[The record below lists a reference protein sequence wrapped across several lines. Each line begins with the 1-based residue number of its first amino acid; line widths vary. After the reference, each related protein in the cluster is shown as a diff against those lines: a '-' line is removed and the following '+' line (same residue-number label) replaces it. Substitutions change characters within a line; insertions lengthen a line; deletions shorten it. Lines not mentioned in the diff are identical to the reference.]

1 MPSIGSDSTA
11 RFSNL
16 DNHRREDDAPSEVT
30 RRGAASPAASAS
42 GAAARGAAA
51 SASSST
57 SSAARAFERIATS
70 TDYAAF
76 VANVGAASA
85 SRDAQVQA
93 KLDALRDRF
102 SGPYTVMGEAVTA
115 RPMFR
120 MNYERPKEMTA
131 AVEKAARRVG
141 VNPNPIIWGQGTP
154 AQLVKVTQALIDM
167 GRLPEGP
174 GDLGAR
180 IRKMQWDH
188 GIGVDCAGY
197 CKEALLATSPKV
209 LPLERPGMESFR
221 DLDGKR
227 AHAFVKVSVEDAR
240 PGDLVTLD
248 PLPPEKYG
256 HNVMV
261 YSRAVA
267 DDARRSAL
275 ATAHGPSM
283 AAFLASP
290 GPHHVIEVD
299 SSWGAGGVGA
309 DHGGYRRDTWI
320 YDASSKT
327 WGWFEPAEPRAFVTA
342 KAGPSNDKHHGVYRP
357 R

>member
-1 MPSIGSDSTA
+1 MPSIGTDSPSRPST
-11 RFSNL
+11 L
-16 DNHRREDDAPSEVT
+16 DPHRREDEEAVT
-30 RRGAASPAASAS
+30 TRPIAAPAATPRAS
-42 GAAARGAAA
+42 TDRAAATNA
-51 SASSST
+51 S
-57 SSAARAFERIATS
+57 RAFERIATS
-70 TDYAAF
+70 TDYSAF
-76 VANVGAASA
+76 VASIGAAGA

-93 KLDALRDRF
+93 KLDGLRDRF
-102 SGPYTVMGEAVTA
+102 SGPYTVMGQEVTA

-120 MNYERPKEMTA
+120 MSQPRSKEIIDTVDRA
-131 AVEKAARRVG
+131 AHRAG
-141 VNPNPIIWGQGTP
+141 VANANPIRWGQGTP

-174 GDLGAR
+174 GDLAAR

-197 CKEALLATSPKV
+197 CKEAILATSPKV
-209 LPLERPGMESFR
+209 VPLGLPGMESFR

-227 AHAFVKVSVEDAR
+227 AHAFARVSIGDAR

-248 PLPPEKYG
+248 PLPPETYG

-261 YSRAVA
+261 YSRTVA
-267 DDARRSAL
+267 DDARRAAL
-275 ATAHGPSM
+275 ASAHGPSM

-290 GPHHVIEVD
+290 GPHHVLEVD
-299 SSWGAGGVGA
+299 SSWGAGASGA

-320 YDASSKT
+320 YDASTKT
-327 WGWFEPAEPRAFVTA
+327 WGWFSPEEPRPFVTA
-342 KAGPSNDKHHGVYRP
+342 AAGPSGDRFHGAYRP